1 MIEEI
6 LSKEGLS
13 VISNFGFPI
22 FVCLYFMFR
31 FEKILKANTE
41 AIKALTIRIK

>member
-1 MIEEI
+1 MMEEY
-6 LSKEGLS
+6 LN

-41 AIKALTIRIK
+41 AIKALMIKIK